1 MTGGA
6 RCCFGFLVLIAQI
19 LLHGVL
25 GLVWFWIVHYHSD
38 EKATWGAFAWRD
50 NPELEFNLH
59 PVLMITGFIYF
70 SGQCMYKCSEIFW
83 KYFSNFLAVYFVK
96 PIYYLFWVNFGI
108 LLVERLNKTNMQNTL
123 QKKELYAWWND
134 LSKSSQNLTK

>member
-70 SGQCMYKCSEIFW
+70 SGQCMYKCSEIF
-83 KYFSNFLAVYFVK
+83 KNILATF
-96 PIYYLFWVNFGI
+96 
-108 LLVERLNKTNMQNTL
+108 
-123 QKKELYAWWND
+123 
-134 LSKSSQNLTK
+134 

>member
-70 SGQCMYKCSEIFW
+70 SGQCMYKLGHLTPPPNCL
-83 KYFSNFLAVYFVK
+83 SNT
-96 PIYYLFWVNFGI
+96 PDNCTTI
-108 LLVERLNKTNMQNTL
+108 
-123 QKKELYAWWND
+123 
-134 LSKSSQNLTK
+134 

>member
-1 MTGGA
+1 MGKILRKLFNHIFFEYFRHRKSEDDEMTGGA

-70 SGQCMYKCSEIFW
+70 SGQCMYK
-83 KYFSNFLAVYFVK
+83 LGHLK
-96 PIYYLFWVNFGI
+96 PPPNV
-108 LLVERLNKTNMQNTL
+108 
-123 QKKELYAWWND
+123 
-134 LSKSSQNLTK
+134 LTHQTICLEF

>member
-1 MTGGA
+1 MLNANHVLMHGKNSQKTFFNHIFFEYFRHRKSEDDEMTGGA
-6 RCCFGFLVLIAQI
+6 RCCFGFLILIAQI

-70 SGQCMYKCSEIFW
+70 SGQCMYKCSEIF
-83 KYFSNFLAVYFVK
+83 
-96 PIYYLFWVNFGI
+96 
-108 LLVERLNKTNMQNTL
+108 
-123 QKKELYAWWND
+123 
-134 LSKSSQNLTK
+134 